1 MTNLLD
7 TTSTLA
13 GTRDRERTAD
23 LLGQALAQ
31 GYLQI
36 DEYDRRLQTVFQTQT
51 ADELDELLVGLP
63 LDQIRRHD
71 PRRRAAR
78 VAAARRGLRAHL
90 VAYLAMVVVVLT
102 VWAAVALTTDA
113 TYFWPIWPILG
124 AGIGLGSHAVS
135 TPRLKQSRWQPALSA
150 VLAPG
155 LCARRYHIR

>member
-13 GTRDRERTAD
+13 GTRDREKTAD

-31 GYLQI
+31 GYLQV
-36 DEYDRRLQTVFQTQT
+36 DEYDQRLQKVFQTHT
-51 ADELDELLVGLP
+51 AQELRELVADLP
-63 LDQIRRHD
+63 LDHIRRHD

-78 VAAARRGLRAHL
+78 IAAARRVRAHL
-90 VAYLAMVVVVLT
+90 SAYLAMVVIVLT

-124 AGIGLGSHAVS
+124 AGIGLVSHAVS
-135 TPRLKQSRWQPALSA
+135 IPHLKEIRWQTMLSA
-150 VLAPG
+150 IFATRA
-155 LCARRYHIR
+155 CRW

>member
-13 GTRDRERTAD
+13 GTRDREKTAD

-31 GYLQI
+31 GYLPI

-51 ADELDELLVGLP
+51 ADELRELLAGLP
-63 LDQIRRHD
+63 LDRIRRHD

-78 VAAARRGLRAHL
+78 LTAARRGVRAHL
-90 VAYLAMVVVVLT
+90 VAYLAMCVIVLT

-124 AGIGLGSHAVS
+124 AGIGLVSHAVS
-135 TPRLKQSRWQPALSA
+135 IPRGKQSR
-150 VLAPG
+150 
-155 LCARRYHIR
+155 

>member
-13 GTRDRERTAD
+13 GTRDREKTAD

-31 GYLQI
+31 GYLPI

-51 ADELDELLVGLP
+51 AGELRELLAGLP
-63 LDQIRRHD
+63 LDRIRSHD

-78 VAAARRGLRAHL
+78 LTAARRGVRAHL
-90 VAYLAMVVVVLT
+90 AAYLAMCVVVLT

-124 AGIGLGSHAVS
+124 AGIGLVSHAVS
-135 TPRLKQSRWQPALSA
+135 IPRGKQSR
-150 VLAPG
+150 
-155 LCARRYHIR
+155 